1 MSFITSRKGSLLLAA
16 LLVLT
21 LLVYLLFHLL
31 APRVVQSTDDAYVH
45 ADFTLVAPKVAGFVQ
60 DVLVEDNQ
68 PVKAGQLLARLDD
81 RDFRTALAAAEAD
94 VLGAEANLA
103 NAEANLQRQQA
114 QVGLGEDQ
122 SLLGLVRA
130 LPGTDFL
137 ARTPA
142 ATAHVGIELTDI
154 DARTFQAFPL
164 FRRGPQPVLARHFT
178 TGGGPASRRE

>member
-16 LLVLT
+16 LLVLI

-31 APRVVQSTDDAYVH
+31 SPRVVQSTDDAYVH

-114 QVGLGEDQ
+114 LIEQARAKVRAGQAELVFARHEQSRYQTLASKGAGSLQNAQQAQSRIDTASARLAEDQ
-122 SLLGLVRA
+122 
-130 LPGTDFL
+130 
-137 ARTPA
+137 A
-142 ATAHVGIELTDI
+142 AAVSYTI
-154 DARTFQAFPL
+154 
-164 FRRGPQPVLARHFT
+164 
-178 TGGGPASRRE
+178 

>member
-68 PVKAGQLLARLDD
+68 PVKAASCSPAST
-81 RDFRTALAAAEAD
+81 TATSAPPWPPPKPTCS
-94 VLGAEANLA
+94 VPRPTWPMPRPTCN
-103 NAEANLQRQQA
+103 
-114 QVGLGEDQ
+114 
-122 SLLGLVRA
+122 
-130 LPGTDFL
+130 
-137 ARTPA
+137 
-142 ATAHVGIELTDI
+142 
-154 DARTFQAFPL
+154 
-164 FRRGPQPVLARHFT
+164 
-178 TGGGPASRRE
+178 ASRR